1 MRACRAVGG
10 DVPRWF
16 AGWLERAFFS
26 AYEAPL
32 PNAHRLYV
40 MTTNPGEQYRR
51 GSDGLLF
58 RGRPAPYSISKL
70 PSPTDTPFDQSACTS
85 PVMCG
90 QGAKVA
96 PAPLYCPHR
105 MDGSGFGKPGER
117 RGNLGRLLAFV
128 HGIYDGLVIAGV
140 HRGGLKR
147 RLHLSTHHF
156 FPAPRYPGFCSTTPP
171 TLHSPSCC
179 SPKSPAPSGS
189 SPRVCPPMVPSRAT

>member
-26 AYEAPL
+26 AYEAPS
-32 PNAHRLYV
+32 PNANRLYV

-58 RGRPAPYSISKL
+58 RGRPAPYSISRL
-70 PSPTDTPFDQSACTS
+70 RSPTGTRFDQSACAS

-96 PAPLYCPHR
+96 PAPLYCPRR
-105 MDGSGFGKPGER
+105 MDGSGIGKPGER
-117 RGNLGRLLAFV
+117 RGNLGLLLAFV
-128 HGIYDGLVIAGV
+128 DGHI
-140 HRGGLKR
+140 R
-147 RLHLSTHHF
+147 RAWRSWRR
-156 FPAPRYPGFCSTTPP
+156 PRRFKETLASLYTPLLLRP
-171 TLHSPSCC
+171 KVSRFLLNHASNPPQPPCC
-179 SPKSPAPSGS
+179 SLKSPAPSGS
-189 SPRVCPPMVPSRAT
+189 SPPVCPPTAPSRAT